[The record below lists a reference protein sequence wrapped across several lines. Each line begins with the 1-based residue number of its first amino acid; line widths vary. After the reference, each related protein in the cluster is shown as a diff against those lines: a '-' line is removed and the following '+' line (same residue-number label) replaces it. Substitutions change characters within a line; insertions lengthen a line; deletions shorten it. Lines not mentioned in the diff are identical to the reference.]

1 VKITFAWMHEFTPL
15 AVTPAKLAEQLTL
28 AGLEVESATP
38 VAAPFS
44 GVLVGE
50 VIESSRHPNAEKL
63 SVCQVTTD
71 GTNRLQI
78 ICGASNVR
86 AGLKVAV
93 AMVGAQLP
101 GNVAIK
107 RANLRGLESNG
118 MLCSARIGRGARR
131 NPGALRIAAA
141 QSRCARGARS

>member
-1 VKITFAWMHEFTPL
+1 MKITYRWMQEFTPL
-15 AVTPAKLAEQLTL
+15 AVTPARLAEQLTL
-28 AGLEVESATP
+28 AGLEVESLMP

-44 GVLVGE
+44 GVVVGE
-50 VIESSRHPNAEKL
+50 VLETSRHPDAEKL

-78 ICGASNVR
+78 ICGAKNVR

-101 GNVAIK
+101 GNVSIQ
-107 RANLRGLESNG
+107 RAKLRGLESNG
-118 MLCSARIGRGARR
+118 MIVAASVGDKGSPVLVGFLEDVPVGAR
-131 NPGALRIAAA
+131 LK
-141 QSRCARGARS
+141 